1 MKKIKHDEWSNKYR
15 EASADSL
22 ARFLVDRYI
31 PTTKANQISKAIR
44 DLHTAFCQIDPPR
57 LEYIADN
64 LPDLFYTACLYTDI
78 HGEPNKDLREVLF
91 EHRKEKIK

>member
-1 MKKIKHDEWSNKYR
+1 MEKINYDEWSNKYR
-15 EASADSL
+15 EASADPL

-57 LEYIADN
+57 LDYIADN
-64 LPDLFYTACLYTDI
+64 LPELFYTACLYTAI
-78 HGEPNKDLREVLF
+78 HGEPNKDLSKILSEYR
-91 EHRKEKIK
+91 REKIK

>member
-1 MKKIKHDEWSNKYR
+1 MKKINHDEWSNKYR
-15 EASADSL
+15 EASTDLL

-31 PTTKANQISKAIR
+31 PTTKANQISKAIK